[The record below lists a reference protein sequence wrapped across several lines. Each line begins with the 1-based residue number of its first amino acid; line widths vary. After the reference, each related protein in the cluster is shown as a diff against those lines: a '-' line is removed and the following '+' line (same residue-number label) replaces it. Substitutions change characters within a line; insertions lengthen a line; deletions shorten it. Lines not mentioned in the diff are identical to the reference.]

1 MLKKNTLIDDKYTIQ
16 FHIKTSGKT
25 EAYRVKDTIKQ
36 NFFLKL
42 VNLAKLKPYEFD
54 SKGNVLEFEIS
65 KSIAHPNIVK
75 YHHSCEFTYSNQ
87 KYAYSVFDYISG
99 ENLSEIL
106 HRNLPLDSYDVI
118 QYTLGVLNGL
128 KYLHSLPIPVIHNAV
143 TPENIMIDIS
153 GKISVAKLAGFGHA
167 RYSNQPRNSYNSDY
181 VSPFYVSNEAFN
193 KVFSIQSDIFSV
205 GALLFHLIY
214 GIPPWYFDLKQ
225 VNQKDVGTTL
235 LNERR
240 KPLKMVD
247 MINDKIEIQLSFLT
261 IIEKCL
267 QNDVTLRYQNVD
279 ELVKDLTVELEYKSN
294 LIEKSGEATPGSQSH
309 TFKTNTDDNCGFARI
324 AGMNELKETLIN
336 DVIKILADPEGAAE
350 YGLSIP
356 NGILLY
362 GPPGCGKTFI
372 AEKFAEEANFNY
384 CFVKSSDLGSIY
396 IHGSQDKIGSLF
408 KESKEKK
415 PSIICFDEFDSL
427 VPIRGGFESSNR
439 DGEVNEFLTQLN
451 NCGKSGIMVIGT
463 TNRPDLIDP
472 AVLRK
477 GRIDKV
483 IYVPPPD
490 YEARVGLFK
499 LYLDGK
505 PVDFGIDYDELAT
518 KTERYVASDIEYIV
532 VETARGAYRS
542 KTRITHSDILDTL
555 SKTNPS
561 VSNVDLA
568 KYENLR
574 VEIEGL
580 NKEQFKIKSLGFR
593 QD

>member
-1 MLKKNTLIDDKYTIQ
+1 MLAKNTLIDDNYTVQ
-16 FHIKTSGKT
+16 FLIKTGPKAD
-25 EAYRVKDTIKQ
+25 AYRVKGKDNK
-36 NFFLKL
+36 NYFLKR
-42 VNLAKLKPYEFD
+42 VILAKLKQYEFD
-54 SKGNVLEFEIS
+54 TRDNLLEFEIV
-65 KSIAHPNIVK
+65 KSINHPNIIK
-75 YHHSCEFTYSNQ
+75 YLNNGEVTLNNQ
-87 KYAYSVFDYISG
+87 KYAYLVLEFISG
-99 ENLSEIL
+99 ENLSEVL

-118 QYTLGVLNGL
+118 QFTLGVLNAL

-153 GKISVAKLAGFGHA
+153 GKISVAKLAGFSHA
-167 RYSNQPRNSYNSDY
+167 RYSNQPRTSFNSDG
-181 VSPFYVSNEAFN
+181 VSPFYMSNECFN
-193 KVFSIQSDIFSV
+193 KVFSIQSDIFSI
-205 GALLFHLIY
+205 GALMYNLVY
-214 GIPPWYFDLKQ
+214 GIPPWYIDLKQ
-225 VNQKDVGTTL
+225 VNQKEVITTI

-240 KPLKMVD
+240 KPLKIVD
-247 MINDKIEIQLSFLT
+247 IPNDKIEIQPSFMT
-261 IIEKCL
+261 IMEKCL

-279 ELVKDLTVELEYKSN
+279 ELVMDLTAELECKSN
-294 LIEKSGEATPGSQSH
+294 LIEKSGEATTGSQSY
-309 TFKTNTDDNCGFARI
+309 TFKTNTDDNCGFAKI

-356 NGILLY
+356 NGILLF

-384 CFVKSSDLGSIY
+384 CFIKSSDLGSIY
-396 IHGSQDKIGSLF
+396 IHGSQDKIGNLF
-408 KESKEKK
+408 KESKAKK

-427 VPIRGGFESSNR
+427 VPIRGGFENSSR

-505 PVDFGIDYDELAT
+505 PVDFGIDYEELAT
-518 KTERYVASDIEYIV
+518 KSERYVASDIEYIV
-532 VETARGAYRS
+532 VETARCAYRN
-542 KTRITHSDILDTL
+542 KTRITHSDILNTL

-561 VSNVDLA
+561 VSNVDLE

-574 VEIEGL
+574 IEIEGL
-580 NKEQFKIKSLGFR
+580 DKKQFKTKSLGFR